1 MRCPSLNDLRPPPP
15 GRAGWPWTEESPSL
29 PDRMENG
36 LPWPRVNIVTP
47 SFNQGRFIE
56 ETIRSVL
63 LQGYPDLEYII
74 VDGGSTDDSIEVI
87 RKYERWLAYW
97 VSEPDRGQAN
107 AINKGWRRASGEYI
121 TWLNSDDF
129 LLPSS
134 LERTVPSVARDD
146 RVQLVYGD
154 ALLIDE
160 DSRPH
165 PVPFDRFR
173 GRPLRLEDVI
183 MSWRSPVPQQGF
195 LMRRSVL
202 DRVGCLN
209 EDFQFSMDFEYW
221 IRFALA
227 NGQSEYLPRTLAAF
241 RRHHETKTSTM
252 AQRRIRENYAIYDQV
267 FSGQLPTRMEG
278 EAKASRASLHLQA
291 AYISYLAGNSGD
303 MRRYA
308 LHHMRESGL
317 RSSPRA
323 WLFFIISLAGDRFVS
338 SLRQFWRT
346 FRVSLASRLQ

>member
-1 MRCPSLNDLRPPPP
+1 M
-15 GRAGWPWTEESPSL
+15 
-29 PDRMENG
+29 
-36 LPWPRVNIVTP
+36 
-47 SFNQGRFIE
+47 
-56 ETIRSVL
+56 
-63 LQGYPDLEYII
+63 
-74 VDGGSTDDSIEVI
+74 DGGSADGSIEVI
-87 RKYERWLAYW
+87 RKYKPWVAFW
-97 VSEPDRGQAN
+97 VSEPDRGQAD
-107 AINKGWRRASGEYI
+107 AINKGWRRVSGHCI

-134 LERTVPSVARDD
+134 LERAVPSLALDD
-146 RVQLVYGD
+146 GVQLVYGD

-160 DSRPH
+160 DSRPQ

-173 GRPLRLEDVI
+173 GRPLYLEDVI

-195 LMRRSVL
+195 LMRRLVL
-202 DRVGCLN
+202 DQVGYLN

-227 NGQSEYLPRTLAAF
+227 GGQSEHLPRTLAAF

-267 FSGQLPTRMEG
+267 FSGQLAKGMEG
-278 EAKASRASLHLQA
+278 KAKASRASLHLQA
-291 AYISYLAGNSGD
+291 AYISYLAGNATD

-308 LHHMRESGL
+308 LHHIRESSL

-323 WLFFIISLAGDRFVS
+323 WLFLLISLAGDQFVS
-338 SLRQFWRT
+338 SVRQFWRT